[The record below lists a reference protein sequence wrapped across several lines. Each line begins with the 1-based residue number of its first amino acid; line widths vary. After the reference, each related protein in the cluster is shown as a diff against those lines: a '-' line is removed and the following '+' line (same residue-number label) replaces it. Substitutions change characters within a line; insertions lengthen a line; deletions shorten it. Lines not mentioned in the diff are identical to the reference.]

1 MSSQTLLFADMD
13 AQPALTFA
21 DPLYTRYR
29 PQAIADFCGLAEVK
43 RSLAGFVA
51 KPRDCG
57 ILFVGPAGTGKTSM
71 ALALAHELRAIR
83 HHVSAQECTVDR
95 VRDLAFT
102 CRYYPPMGYDR
113 HIVIVDEADL
123 MSAAAQNALL
133 SYLDGTNT
141 IEKCTWVFTC
151 NSIERLHE
159 RFVSRCRQ
167 LAFSTYGIQA
177 DAAKLLERIWNENAH
192 GSAPL
197 NFARTIKEQNG
208 NIRAAISILESKLD
222 AMEGLC

>member
-13 AQPALTFA
+13 AQPALSFA
-21 DPLYTRYR
+21 DPMYTRYR

-57 ILFVGPAGTGKTSM
+57 LLFVGPAGTGKTSM

-95 VRDLAFT
+95 VRELAFT
-102 CRYYPPMGYDR
+102 CRYYPPMGYER

-133 SYLDGTNT
+133 SKLDGTDT

-151 NSIERLHE
+151 NSTERLHE

-167 LAFSTYGIQA
+167 LAFSTYGIQS
-177 DAAKLLERIWNENAH
+177 DAAKLLERIWQAE
-192 GSAPL
+192 APTQTAL
-197 NFARTIKEQNG
+197 NFARLIKEQNG

-222 AMEGLC
+222 AI